1 MKMKKLTK
9 EKLEKIVI
17 YLFPFL
23 YIYFWCSGFIVTM
36 CFLKGIFEISNKEL
50 TLNCALQIILYA
62 IFITACIFLILNTL
76 LNCFP
81 GYIKILDYI
90 GKESKKFRKK
100 YVILFGI
107 FCIIL
112 LLECFAFVYLINI

>member
-50 TLNCALQIILYA
+50 TL
-62 IFITACIFLILNTL
+62 IFLILNTL